1 MFEHEIDYDPTK
13 EGFFEKILICPW
25 NF

>member
-1 MFEHEIDYDPTK
+1 MFEYEIDYDPTR
-13 EGFFEKILICPW
+13 EGFFEKVLICPW

>member
-1 MFEHEIDYDPTK
+1 MFEYEIDYDPTR
-13 EGFFEKILICPW
+13 EGFFENVLICHW

>member
-1 MFEHEIDYDPTK
+1 MFEHKIDYDPTR
-13 EGFFEKILICPW
+13 EGFFEDVLICPW